1 MSKNKI
7 IKEVEDIVNQ
17 ANDKYCK
24 FTGRHDNIKQ
34 INDILTEHTI
44 IENLIDIK
52 EFDKDLFLHSV
63 NTAIISL
70 SMGANMKLN
79 NDELYKLAVGALLH
93 DIGKLFIPENI
104 LKKPSKLSELEYNVI
119 KEHTTLG
126 YQYMEYKNIPLES
139 KLIILEHHERPDG
152 KGYPNNNKKINK
164 LSGIVSVADAYEAMT
179 SKRVYNSKM
188 SSKKAIAII
197 LENKNKQFE
206 ETIAINFH
214 STTIAFT

>member
-70 SMGANMKLN
+70 SMGTNMKLN

-119 KEHTTLG
+119 KEHATLG

-179 SKRVYNSKM
+179 TKRVYNSKM

-206 ETIAINFH
+206 ENIALSF
-214 STTIAFT
+214 SKGAM